1 MQSIPTLFSSSLT
14 VFPDCLLN
22 HTLGL
27 YFICPL
33 SGLASGC
40 RRVSW
45 MLSLV
50 CCLQSLLQGL
60 CFGSRTS
67 YPLVLCHCSPHRP
80 WQTSL
85 SQEALEFNSG
95 SPQLPYCTVKS
106 SSITYLAMENWIFCH
121 HCCVFLSS
129 VITGFER
136 VLLLQKVFIIWG
148 KEENTLYSAVCP
160 LSILILSLQNMLLL
174 PRILCD
180 ELRCGRAA
188 LWPIFVSPQLL

>member
-60 CFGSRTS
+60 CFSSGTS
-67 YPLVLCHCSPHRP
+67 YPLVLCHCSLHRP

-106 SSITYLAMENWIFCH
+106 SSITYLAMENNLLPPLLCF
-121 HCCVFLSS
+121 S
-129 VITGFER
+129 VICDYRFWKSALIAKGLYHLREGR
-136 VLLLQKVFIIWG
+136 KHPLQ
-148 KEENTLYSAVCP
+148 CC
-160 LSILILSLQNMLLL
+160 LS
-174 PRILCD
+174 
-180 ELRCGRAA
+180 
-188 LWPIFVSPQLL
+188 FVHFDSFFAEYTVAPQDPMWWIEVW

>member
-106 SSITYLAMENWIFCH
+106 SSITYLAMENNLLPPLLCF
-121 HCCVFLSS
+121 S

-160 LSILILSLQNMLLL
+160 LSILILSLQNILLL
-174 PRILCD
+174 PRIPCD
-180 ELRCGRAA
+180 ELRCGRPA